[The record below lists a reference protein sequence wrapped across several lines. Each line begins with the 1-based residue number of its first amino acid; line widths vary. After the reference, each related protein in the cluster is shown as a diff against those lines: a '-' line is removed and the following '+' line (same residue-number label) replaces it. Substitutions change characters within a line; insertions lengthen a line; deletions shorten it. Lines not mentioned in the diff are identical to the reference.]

1 MQGYAVKMRDD
12 LWSSLKKVYDG
23 VSNGRDDINTVQV
36 EYVVKNVMKET
47 DQMELD
53 YIFKNLFR
61 LDLDGNGGISF
72 NEFVNFLLLRP
83 TSSSRGTAEKSPYK
97 EPTRRIL
104 LAKGLR
110 ENSISQSS

>member
-1 MQGYAVKMRDD
+1 MKMRDD

-36 EYVVKNVMKET
+36 ESVVKNIMKET

-61 LDLDGNGGISF
+61 LDLDGSGGVSF
-72 NEFVNFLLLRP
+72 NEFVSFLLFRP
-83 TSSSRGTAEKSPYK
+83 TSSSRDIAEKLLFR
-97 EPTRRIL
+97 EPTKRTSL
-104 LAKGLR
+104 GKDQR
-110 ENSISQSS
+110 ESSISQSS